1 MSNLLAVNNLSIKFK
16 AKDGND
22 FVAASNISFN
32 IRERETICI
41 VGESG
46 SGKSVVCLSI
56 MKLLPYPLA
65 YHDNKSSI
73 RFLGDEILDKNNKK
87 MQAIRGKKISMIFQE
102 PMTSLNPNMTCG
114 NQIAE
119 SITGKNLNKLNLR
132 SKVLRL
138 LSDVEFQDPKK
149 IYDSF
154 PHQISGGQRQRVMIA
169 MAISNNPK
177 LLIADEP
184 TTALDVNIEQSLL
197 ELLKKLQE
205 KLNLSIIF
213 ITHDLNIVKKIADK
227 VLVMQKGEVEESGSV
242 NDIFQ
247 NPKKEYTRRL
257 INSTPPQK
265 ENYSRK
271 ENCILRIDSLN
282 LTYKKKNFFGKN
294 SSFDAL
300 KDINLELYENTA
312 IGLVGESGSGK
323 SSLARSILGIEKYS
337 GQVFFQNKE
346 FSKMSRKSRLE
357 FRKSCQLVFQD
368 PFGSLS
374 PRLKVFDILKEGLD
388 IHEKYL
394 SEKKK
399 KDRVLSV
406 LKDVRLD
413 QNSLEKYPHEFSGG
427 QRQRIAL
434 AKVLILNPRLLV
446 LDEPTSAL
454 DISIQKEII
463 KLLLEL
469 QSNRGLTYL
478 LISHDLKVVN
488 ALADQIVVLK
498 SGKIVES
505 GTRDEIFNNPLHEYT
520 KSLIEA
526 AYN

>member
-1 MSNLLAVNNLSIKFK
+1 MTNLLAVNNLSIKFK

-65 YHDNKSSI
+65 YHDIKSSI

-132 SKVLRL
+132 SKVLQL

-197 ELLKKLQE
+197 ELLKKLQR

-242 NDIFQ
+242 NDVFR

-257 INSTPPQK
+257 IKSIPPQK

-282 LTYKKKNFFGKN
+282 LTYTKKNFFGKN

-300 KDINLELYENTA
+300 KDINLKLYENTA

-346 FSKMSRKSRLE
+346 VSKISRKSRLE

-394 SEKKK
+394 SEKEK

-413 QNSLEKYPHEFSGG
+413 ENSLEKYPHEFSGG

-488 ALADQIVVLK
+488 ALADEIVVLK

>member
-1 MSNLLAVNNLSIKFK
+1 M
-16 AKDGND
+16 
-22 FVAASNISFN
+22 
-32 IRERETICI
+32 
-41 VGESG
+41 
-46 SGKSVVCLSI
+46 
-56 MKLLPYPLA
+56 
-65 YHDNKSSI
+65 
-73 RFLGDEILDKNNKK
+73 
-87 MQAIRGKKISMIFQE
+87 
-102 PMTSLNPNMTCG
+102 
-114 NQIAE
+114 
-119 SITGKNLNKLNLR
+119 
-132 SKVLRL
+132 
-138 LSDVEFQDPKK
+138 
-149 IYDSF
+149 
-154 PHQISGGQRQRVMIA
+154 
-169 MAISNNPK
+169 
-177 LLIADEP
+177 
-184 TTALDVNIEQSLL
+184 
-197 ELLKKLQE
+197 
-205 KLNLSIIF
+205 
-213 ITHDLNIVKKIADK
+213 
-227 VLVMQKGEVEESGSV
+227 
-242 NDIFQ
+242 
-247 NPKKEYTRRL
+247 
-257 INSTPPQK
+257 
-265 ENYSRK
+265 
-271 ENCILRIDSLN
+271 
-282 LTYKKKNFFGKN
+282 
-294 SSFDAL
+294 
-300 KDINLELYENTA
+300 
-312 IGLVGESGSGK
+312 LVGESGSGK

-346 FSKMSRKSRLE
+346 VSKISRKSRLE

-394 SEKKK
+394 SEKEK

-413 QNSLEKYPHEFSGG
+413 ENSLEKYPHEFSGG

-488 ALADQIVVLK
+488 ALADEIVVLK